1 MRLVDEKT
9 VNTEFLKGYNIVLA
23 GLVVEPFKPC
33 FKSLFRLGKLLDGH
47 AVSTLTG
54 KFLHTLHYG
63 FNLGFKGAHLPFNG
77 HGDFLKLRVTDDNSI
92 VISRSNTGAEF
103 LAVLGFKVLFRRHQ
117 DICRGI
123 ELKVLTC
130 PLLDKVIG
138 YDEHT
143 LVAESEPLAL
153 LCSGNHR
160 EGFACANNVGKE
172 RVSAVHNSC
181 NCVLLM
187 GAKGDFGVHSV
198 ELNV

>member
-1 MRLVDEKT
+1 MRLVNKNA
-9 VNTEFLKGYNIVLA
+9 VNSKFLKGHNIVLA
-23 GLVVEPFKPC
+23 GLVVKPFKPC

-47 AVSTLTG
+47 AVSALTG

-63 FNLGFKGAHLPFNG
+63 FNLGFKSSYLPFNRY
-77 HGDFLKLRVTDDNSI
+77 GDFLKLRVSDNDSI
-92 VISRSNTGAEF
+92 VISRGNTSAEF
-103 LAVLGFKVLFRRHQ
+103 LAVLGFKILFRSHQ

-123 ELKVLTC
+123 ELKVLTR
-130 PLLDKVIG
+130 PLFDKVIG

-143 LVAESEPLAL
+143 LIAESEPLAL
-153 LCSGNHR
+153 LCSGYHR

-172 RVSAVHNSC
+172 SVSTVHNPC
-181 NCVLLM
+181 HRVFLM